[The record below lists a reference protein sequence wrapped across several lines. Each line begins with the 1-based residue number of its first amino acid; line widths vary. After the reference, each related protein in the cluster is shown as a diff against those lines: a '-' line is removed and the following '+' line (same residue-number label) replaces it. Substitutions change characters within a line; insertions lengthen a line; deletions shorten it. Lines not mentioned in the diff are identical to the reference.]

1 MKKFEFKGVKFLVTV
16 LVLLATL
23 YFYDRSCA
31 IKALEK
37 SGEVFSM
44 LLPIFSVVIVLMAVI
59 GYFAKP
65 MDILKHLGDESRSK
79 SWFIAIGA
87 GILSHGPMYAWYP
100 LLEDMRKKGL
110 RDGLVAAF
118 FYARAVKLP
127 LLPLMIDYFGVV
139 FTVTLNLLIL
149 IASFFQGLLMEKLE
163 KKRV

>member
-1 MKKFEFKGVKFLVTV
+1 MKKIEFKGVKFLIFV
-16 LVLLATL
+16 LVLLVIL
-23 YFYDRSCA
+23 LFYDKNIA
-31 IKALEK
+31 MNALKK
-37 SGEVFSM
+37 SGEVFSL
-44 LLPIFSVVIVLMAVI
+44 LLPIFLVVIILMAII

-65 MDILKHLGDESRSK
+65 MDILKHLGKESGLK
-79 SWFIAIGA
+79 SWFIAVSA

-139 FTVTLNLLIL
+139 FTITLNILII
-149 IASFFQGLLMEKLE
+149 IASFLQGYLIEKIE
-163 KKRV
+163 K